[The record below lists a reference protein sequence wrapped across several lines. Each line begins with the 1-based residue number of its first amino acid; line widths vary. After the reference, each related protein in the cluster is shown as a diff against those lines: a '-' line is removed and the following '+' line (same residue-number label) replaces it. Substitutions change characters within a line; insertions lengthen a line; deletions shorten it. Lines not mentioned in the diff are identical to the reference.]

1 MKSRML
7 FIGDDAV
14 AEIRRALTVHKLA
27 QSGTNPVFTAI
38 ARKILDAV
46 ENDECILLLTAQ
58 DKQNIDHDSELQ
70 LEGAVNENDTA
81 EA

>member
-14 AEIRRALTVHKLA
+14 AEIRRALTVNKLA
-27 QSGTNPVFTAI
+27 QSGTNPVFTAV

-46 ENDECILLLTAQ
+46 ENDECVLLLTAQ
-58 DKQNIDHDSELQ
+58 DKQKLSDDSELK
-70 LEGAVNENDTA
+70 LEEGITEG
-81 EA
+81 